1 VIRPDTTITQVADT
15 ITTAVMA
22 VRQSTII
29 IITIITTAVVV

>member
-1 VIRPDTTITQVADT
+1 VIRPDTTITQKADT

-29 IITIITTAVVV
+29 TTIITTAVVV